1 LTSVNQDDVENWSPV
16 MSRSISKSGSVAGRL
31 VEPLEGRRL
40 LSGTPVPVNDATE
53 FQVNVQTAGPQ
64 EMSIGDRSV
73 ATDAQGNFVV
83 AWHSINNGVSNLYA
97 RRYDA
102 AGNALGGEIKVN
114 TQSGVYSIPSYSVAM
129 NAGGSFVV
137 VWRHAYTVSKNTTSS
152 DVHGQRFDPAGSPV
166 GGEFVASSSANGHS
180 YPTVGMAD
188 DGSFVVAWMRD
199 SGSQKE
205 GWNVYGQRF
214 AASGAKVGA
223 EFRVNDYL
231 PGEQG
236 HPSLA
241 TDGQGNFLLAWQS
254 PNQDGSDLGVYA
266 KRYNATGAATSGEFR
281 VNVKTSGR
289 QNEPSAALLPDGG
302 FVAVWQDL
310 VPGVLGSSNVRLRRF
325 DASGVGSPE
334 QVVNTHTAGDQDF
347 PKVAA
352 DAQGNATVVWW
363 DTSGEDGSGY
373 GVFGQQYDSSGQP
386 SGSELQLNSYT
397 NNDQGA
403 CFVAAQPGGKFVAVW
418 DSYGQD
424 GDMDGVFAR
433 LFQPSP
439 ATTSAASTSTSNSL
453 FSSTAIAST
462 SPTDQKDQTSLAAE
476 LLA

>member
-1 LTSVNQDDVENWSPV
+1 MGRTSTKP
-16 MSRSISKSGSVAGRL
+16 AGVSNL

-40 LSGTPVPVNDATE
+40 LSGTPVPVNDEAE
-53 FQVNVQTAGPQ
+53 FQVNVQTAGSQMP
-64 EMSIGDRSV
+64 SGDRSV
-73 ATDAQGNFVV
+73 ASDAQGNFVV
-83 AWHSINNGVSNLYA
+83 AWHSINNGVSNLCA
-97 RRYDA
+97 RRYNA

-114 TQSGVYSIPSYSVAM
+114 TQSGLYSIPSYSVAM

-152 DVHGQRFDPAGSPV
+152 DVHGQRFDASGNPV

-180 YPTVGMAD
+180 YPTVGIAD
-188 DGSFVVAWMRD
+188 DGSFVAAWMRN

-241 TDGQGNFLLAWQS
+241 MDGQGNFLLAWQS
-254 PNQDGSDLGVYA
+254 PDQDGSDFGVYA
-266 KRYNATGAATSGEFR
+266 RRYNASGAAISGEFR

-289 QNEPSAALLPDGG
+289 QAEPSAALLPDGG
-302 FVAVWQDL
+302 FVAAWHDL
-310 VPGVLGSSNVRLRRF
+310 VPGVSGSSDVRLRRF
-325 DASGVGSPE
+325 DASGVGSAE
-334 QVVNTHTAGDQDF
+334 LVVNTHTAGDQDF
-347 PKVAA
+347 PKVAT

-373 GVFGQQYDSSGQP
+373 GVFGQQYDPAGQP
-386 SGSELQLNSYT
+386 SGSEFQLSSHSDGEQAGCY
-397 NNDQGA
+397 
-403 CFVAAQPGGKFVAVW
+403 VAAQPAGKFVAVW
-418 DSYGQD
+418 ESYGQD
-424 GDMDGVFAR
+424 GDMEGVFAR
-433 LFQPSP
+433 LFQPAP
-439 ATTSAASTSTSNSL
+439 VTNLAAAGGTSTSL
-453 FSSTAIAST
+453 FSLTLNSGAS
-462 SPTDQKDQTSLAAE
+462 STDQKDQTGVAAE
-476 LLA
+476 ILA